1 MFRLTL
7 NQKKRGGE
15 EIYIDISQ
23 LTLLAIYYTAKENV
37 LM

>member
-7 NQKKRGGE
+7 KKKKKRE

-23 LTLLAIYYTAKENV
+23 LTLLAIYYSAKENE
-37 LM
+37 MC